1 MSKSLKKIISAI
13 GILLVGITAGL
24 LLNKPICLLMSDKSE
39 PAQEQYKISHQRG
52 FIFINP
58 LLDFE
63 QKYREIP
70 KARMQIDEYIAKS
83 KKQGHLKD
91 ISVYFRHLNTGMTFT
106 INENIKFS
114 PASLLK
120 VPLMIACLKQ
130 AEADPEFLIRK
141 VKFDFPDDGHTVPNF
156 RYGDPIVRGQTYT
169 MEDLIVRLILNSDN
183 NAGTLLIQNVDN
195 RILERVYADLEVAM
209 PWFNNMENYM
219 TVSEY
224 SKFMRILYNSTYLS
238 REMSEF
244 ALYIMSLSS
253 FDNGIKAGIETGTTV
268 AHKFGERDIEGIKQ
282 LHDCGIIY
290 YDSGPCLLCVMTRG
304 DNFAELET
312 VIADITKIITAEM
325 ASEK

>member
-1 MSKSLKKIISAI
+1 MSKSFKKILAAT
-13 GILLVGITAGL
+13 GILLVGITAGM
-24 LLNKPICLLMSDKSE
+24 LLNKPICQLVSGKSE
-39 PAQEQYKISHQRG
+39 PPEEQYKISHQRG

-70 KARMQIDEYIAKS
+70 KARKEIDKYIAES
-83 KKQGHLKD
+83 KKQGQLED
-91 ISVYFRHLNTGMTFT
+91 ISVYFRHLNTGMSFS
-106 INENIKFS
+106 INENLKFS

-130 AEADPEFLIRK
+130 TELNPEFLVK
-141 VKFDFPDDGHTVPNF
+141 VVKFDFVDDGQTVPNF
-156 RYGDPIVRGQTYT
+156 RYGEPIVRGQSYT
-169 MEDLIVRLILNSDN
+169 VEELIVRLILNSDN
-183 NAGTLLIQNVDN
+183 NAGTLLLQSVDS
-195 RILERVYADLEVAM
+195 RILEKVYTDLEINM
-209 PWFNNMENYM
+209 PWFSNVENYM

-238 REMSEF
+238 REMSEY
-244 ALYIMSLSS
+244 ALYILSLSH
-253 FDNGIKAGIETGTTV
+253 FDKGIKAGVEQNTTV
-268 AHKFGERDIEGIKQ
+268 SHKFGERDIEGVKQ

-290 YDSGPCLLCVMTRG
+290 YDTGPCLVCIMTRG
-304 DNFAELET
+304 DDFEELET